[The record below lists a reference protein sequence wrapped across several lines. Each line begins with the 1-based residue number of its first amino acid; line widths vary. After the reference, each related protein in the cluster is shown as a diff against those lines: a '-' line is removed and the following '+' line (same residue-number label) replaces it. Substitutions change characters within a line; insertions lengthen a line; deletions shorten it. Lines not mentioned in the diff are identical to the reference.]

1 MLRYTCAWAP
11 STFSGTVQ
19 VGENF
24 VTLVLAAVVRLTKR
38 QVKTVH
44 RRDENVAREEGRNLT
59 DVVAVSHLAV
69 AVRIAKPTNGGGGG
83 RVI

>member
-1 MLRYTCAWAP
+1 MLRYTCATCAWAR

-44 RRDENVAREEGRNLT
+44 RRDENVAREEGRH
-59 DVVAVSHLAV
+59 HLPFHA
-69 AVRIAKPTNGGGGG
+69 ID
-83 RVI
+83 